1 MAATRER
8 ITEAAMELHGSVGP
22 SRTTITAVAE
32 RAGVQRQTVY
42 RHFATDADLF
52 AACSGHFAAMHPR
65 PDAEA
70 WGAIEDPERRL
81 ARALDELYAF
91 YEGTEAM
98 WANIF
103 RDEPLV
109 PAIGPNL
116 ARFRGYLDDAAGT
129 LAEGRPAPDRAVLL
143 AATRH
148 AVDFHTWRSLS
159 GISPGGR
166 DRAHLGDGPPRG
178 RRLRARRGA
187 GGCVGPPIHAVALA
201 PAQQERSARDASPIT
216 RERSLTPRR
225 SEAHRVRPTPLA
237 PSPPH
242 PAAVDVR

>member
-1 MAATRER
+1 MSSQKTTRPYTLRKRADAMAATRER
-8 ITEAAMELHGSVGP
+8 ITEAAMDLHGSVGP

-52 AACSGHFAAMHPR
+52 AACSGHFAALHPVPSR
-65 PDAEA
+65 DA
-70 WGAIEDPERRL
+70 WRAIADPGQRL

-91 YEGTEAM
+91 YEDTAAM

-116 ARFRGYLDDAAGT
+116 ARFRGFLDDAARA
-129 LAEGRPAPDRAVLL
+129 LADGWTATDRAVLL

-148 AVDFHTWRSLS
+148 AVEFHTWQSLS
-159 GISPGGR
+159 GIP
-166 DRAHLGDGPPRG
+166 RADAIELASAIVHGAATRGVPVDG
-178 RRLRARRGA
+178 
-187 GGCVGPPIHAVALA
+187 
-201 PAQQERSARDASPIT
+201 
-216 RERSLTPRR
+216 
-225 SEAHRVRPTPLA
+225 
-237 PSPPH
+237 
-242 PAAVDVR
+242 

>member
-1 MAATRER
+1 MSSEKTTRTYTLRKRADAMAATRER
-8 ITEAAMELHGSVGP
+8 ITEAATDLHGSVGP

-52 AACSGHFAAMHPR
+52 AACSGHFAELHPVPS
-65 PDAEA
+65 PDA
-70 WGAIEDPERRL
+70 WRAIADPEQRL

-91 YEGTEAM
+91 YEDTGTM

-116 ARFRGYLDDAAGT
+116 ARFRSFLDDAAGT
-129 LAEGRPAPDRAVLL
+129 LAEGWPAPDRAVLL

-148 AVDFHTWRSLS
+148 AVDFHTWSSLAGIGRSQAVELTS
-159 GISPGGR
+159 AMVQRAATRGVPFGG
-166 DRAHLGDGPPRG
+166 
-178 RRLRARRGA
+178 
-187 GGCVGPPIHAVALA
+187 
-201 PAQQERSARDASPIT
+201 
-216 RERSLTPRR
+216 
-225 SEAHRVRPTPLA
+225 
-237 PSPPH
+237 
-242 PAAVDVR
+242 